1 MIVVVYDLVVRKD
14 VGEGW
19 WEGMNSRGQTGL
31 FPAGYVE
38 EIANPSESGTT
49 AQVSQPVVQTTQ
61 ALNNQQSFDAM
72 DNDWGDDD
80 WDDDDDSQA
89 SQSASDY
96 FPQNSGQVL
105 SGSTTPHSQLPAITV
120 SGVPTKQQPQQQTVR
135 KSFNRFS
142 VFVKSGGEDYIL
154 GIKTLQVKDENFIYI
169 IDCEGF
175 YKWAPNQRP
184 YNVSVEKPKK
194 ESKMKGLKSFIAY
207 QLTPDFNN
215 IQVSRRYKHF
225 DWLHERLQDKFTTI
239 PIPSLPDKQISGRYQ
254 EEFIAHR
261 RTQLQ
266 SWVNRICRHPVLSQ
280 SDVWMHFI
288 TCTADEKR
296 WKLGK
301 RKAEKDEL
309 VGASLFFAIQ
319 PPNTTSSLDIVVID
333 RKMDQFSR
341 FVNKMDDSVK
351 NLFNTAQDQS
361 KKFCGPYKREFSK
374 IANSFHHLAE
384 AFAFSGFESKD
395 NDSLNNALRN
405 SSNAYE
411 SIGKMYEQQPRYD
424 FGPMSDVLHE
434 YKGILTAWPEIL
446 QVHKGAL
453 NKKREH
459 QKMLDEG
466 KIDEKSVSQIN
477 QRADVVTYATLAEIN
492 HFQEERIADFKEA
505 MQNFLKSQIAF
516 YQNIAYKLQETLDFY
531 NK

>member
-1 MIVVVYDLVVRKD
+1 
-14 VGEGW
+14 
-19 WEGMNSRGQTGL
+19 
-31 FPAGYVE
+31 
-38 EIANPSESGTT
+38 
-49 AQVSQPVVQTTQ
+49 
-61 ALNNQQSFDAM
+61 M

-89 SQSASDY
+89 SQSTSDY
-96 FPQNSGQVL
+96 FPQNSGQL
-105 SGSTTPHSQLPAITV
+105 MSSTTPHSQLPPITV
-120 SGVPTKQQPQQQTVR
+120 TGVPTKQQPQQPTVR

-142 VFVKSGGEDYIL
+142 TFVKSGGEDYIL

-169 IDCEGF
+169 IDCEGL

-184 YNVSVEKPKK
+184 YSVSVEKPKK

-207 QLTPDFNN
+207 QLTPDLTN

-254 EEFIAHR
+254 EEFIEHR

-288 TCTADEKR
+288 TCTADEKK
-296 WKLGK
+296 WKSGK

-309 VGASLFFAIQ
+309 VGASLFFAIR
-319 PPNTTSSLDIVVID
+319 PPNTSSSLEIALID

-351 NLFNTAQDQS
+351 LLFNTTQDQS
-361 KKFCGPYKREFSK
+361 KKFCGLYKREFSK
-374 IANSFHHLAE
+374 IANSFSYLAE
-384 AFAFSGFESKD
+384 AFAFSGLDSND
-395 NDSLNNALRN
+395 NDSLNNALKN
-405 SSNAYE
+405 SSDAYE

-424 FGPMSDVLHE
+424 FGPLSDVLHE

-453 NKKREH
+453 SKKREH

-477 QRADVVTYATLAEIN
+477 SRADVVTYATLAEID
-492 HFQEERIADFKEA
+492 HFQEERIADFNEA

-516 YQNIAYKLQETLDFY
+516 YQNIVYKLQETLDFY